1 MSKDIE
7 ITVHGWVAAP
17 PYTSKKDDGYIGF
30 ASFPIIHTER
40 FRDASGEWKNGRS
53 ITLRAKAWGVMA
65 DNIARSIDKGQPVI
79 ACGRLTVEYWE
90 DGEGATRQDTVLR
103 LTSIGHDLSL
113 GTAGFRRT
121 RRSEL
126 ETDANVDKSLVQT
139 EQEREKAASSLVDGP
154 LADPDTVPF
163 EVVDQAEISAA

>member
-1 MSKDIE
+1 MSKDLE
-7 ITVHGWVAAP
+7 ITVHGWVAAA

-90 DGEGATRQDTVLR
+90 DARAQPDKTRFYGSLQSDTIYRWAQLVSIALVAT
-103 LTSIGHDLSL
+103 S
-113 GTAGFRRT
+113 
-121 RRSEL
+121 
-126 ETDANVDKSLVQT
+126 
-139 EQEREKAASSLVDGP
+139 
-154 LADPDTVPF
+154 
-163 EVVDQAEISAA
+163 